1 MTSSL
6 GRCGLGPWMMGAVML
21 LTATAASAIDPAV
34 KCQSDKLRLAAKY
47 TVCRLS
53 AEADA
58 ARSFGAPDFS
68 RCAADYLA
76 GWQKAEAR
84 ATAKGA
90 PCWTNGDA
98 AAVQGDID
106 AHTTGLAVS
115 LGK

>member
-6 GRCGLGPWMMGAVML
+6 GKWMMGVAVVL
-21 LTATAASAIDPAV
+21 SATAASAVDPAI

-47 TVCRLS
+47 TVCRLN
-53 AEADA
+53 AESDA
-58 ARSFGAPDFS
+58 ARSFGEADFS
-68 RCAADYLA
+68 KCAADYLA
-76 GWQKAEAR
+76 GWAKAEAR

-98 AAVQGDID
+98 EAVQGDID
-106 AHTTGLAVS
+106 AHTSSLASS